1 MTIKKV
7 PCKGMCIV
15 HADDGDAVEAIG
27 AFTDELNADRAIRLL
42 SDVLKDLGVKVEV
55 AGDDNQA
62 KK

>member
-15 HADDGDAVEAIG
+15 HVDDGAAVEAIG
-27 AFTDELNADRAIRLL
+27 TFTDELNADRAIRLL

-55 AGDDNQA
+55 EKDDRRR
-62 KK
+62 